1 MASRPAYVQAGEIV
15 PVPSALFGPLL
26 ERMGDVQEIRCALR
40 VIFLLHRKQ
49 GTLKYVSAAELAT
62 DPVLQYGDGVEALGS
77 VLNGFVEYG
86 LLLKVAT
93 DGENGD
99 SYCLDTPANR
109 RALDRA
115 GKGELNIPKRP
126 VAKPQEEA
134 AARPD
139 IFVLY
144 EDNIGAIYPM
154 AAERLKDM
162 ETEYPEDWIAEAFR
176 EAVLQ
181 NSRNLKYI
189 EAILRRWRD
198 DGRGAR
204 EPGGRTGTVSA
215 SEVFRRAGR

>member
-1 MASRPAYVQAGEIV
+1 MASKSVYAQANDVV

-40 VIFLLHRKQ
+40 VIFLVHRKQ
-49 GTLKYVSAAELAT
+49 GVLKYVSAAELVA
-62 DPVLQYGDGVEALGS
+62 DPVLQWGDGVEAVES
-77 VLNGFVEYG
+77 VLNGFVDYG
-86 LLLKVAT
+86 LLLNIAT
-93 DGENGD
+93 DVDNSH

-109 RALDRA
+109 RALDRVS
-115 GKGELNIPKRP
+115 KGELPVPKRL
-126 VAKPQEEA
+126 VAKPQEEVTT
-134 AARPD
+134 RPD

>member
-1 MASRPAYVQAGEIV
+1 MRPSEFV
-15 PVPSALFGPLL
+15 PVPSTLFGPLL

-40 VIFLLHRKQ
+40 IIFLLHRKQ
-49 GTLKYVSAAELAT
+49 GALKYVYAAELVS
-62 DPVLQYGDGVEALGS
+62 DPVLRYGDDVETVGS

-86 LLLKVAT
+86 LLLKVPT
-93 DGENGD
+93 DVENAEC
-99 SYCLDTPANR
+99 YCLDTPANR
-109 RALDRA
+109 RVLDRA
-115 GKGELNIPKRP
+115 SKGELRVPKRQA
-126 VAKPQEEA
+126 AKSQEEA
-134 AARPD
+134 TTRPD

-162 ETEYPEDWIAEAFR
+162 EIEYPEDWIAEAFR

-181 NSRNLKYI
+181 NNRNLKYI

-198 DGRGAR
+198 DGRGTR